1 MRTWWS
7 DYSCVHVRSTY
18 TPAYSHDW
26 RDLRQLL
33 DIIAHMMI
41 HTQPQT
47 ATTTASVHQT
57 AGILRSNSNA
67 IYALFWHERYPSP
80 FVRGRF
86 NVHRRGHVNA
96 LRRCKAISAR
106 QVTCRCRYCDALLV
120 ICQSSTIYSKSTSF
134 FISNSLKTVVAGN
147 SWGVNKNAVLRSLIR
162 SVIDYTSCAGGRHN
176 MPPPPASWP
185 LTFWPWKWYLSHVWR
200 GLPLCHF

>member
-41 HTQPQT
+41 HTQPKT

-57 AGILRSNSNA
+57 AGTLRSNSNA
-67 IYALFWHERYPSP
+67 IYALFWHERCPSL

-86 NVHRRGHVNA
+86 NVYRRGHVMHCA
-96 LRRCKAISAR
+96 TAR
-106 QVTCRCRYCDALLV
+106 PLAHVKSPAGVDIDALLV
-120 ICQSSTIYSKSTSF
+120 ISQSSTIYSKSTSF